1 MHGGRPP
8 TIAETLS
15 AGKQYSKDELMLDSD
30 DDNGLNEEEAID
42 KPLYDLQSRDKL
54 EFKKF
59 LRLQREG
66 LVNINHIFKK
76 M

>member
-1 MHGGRPP
+1 M
-8 TIAETLS
+8 
-15 AGKQYSKDELMLDSD
+15 
-30 DDNGLNEEEAID
+30 
-42 KPLYDLQSRDKL
+42 PLYDIQTQDKL

-66 LVNINHIFKK
+66 LVNIKDIFQK

>member
-1 MHGGRPP
+1 M
-8 TIAETLS
+8 LS
-15 AGKQYSKDELMLDSD
+15 GQNYSMDGCGDSD
-30 DDNGLNEEEAID
+30 SENGEIDGAKRLSGVQD
-42 KPLYDLQSRDKL
+42 KPLYDLQSQDKL

-66 LVNINHIFKK
+66 LINLKEIFVK

>member
-1 MHGGRPP
+1 M
-8 TIAETLS
+8 S
-15 AGKQYSKDELMLDSD
+15 AGQQYSRDQLLEED
-30 DDNGLNEEEAID
+30 DGLNHEEGGVD
-42 KPLYDLQSRDKL
+42 MPLYDIQTQDKL

-66 LVNINHIFKK
+66 LVNIKDIFQK

>member
-1 MHGGRPP
+1 MHGGNPP

-15 AGKQYSKDELMLDSD
+15 AGKQYSRDNCPESED
-30 DDNGLNEEEAID
+30 DGLNHEEGEID
-42 KPLYDLQSRDKL
+42 KPLYDLQSQDKL

-66 LVNINHIFKK
+66 LVNLNNIF
-76 M
+76 